1 MKMFNDWE
9 TVLLMSGR
17 LLDNVIKLSEI
28 EYGIVSS
35 LFVKLKPFW
44 ELAVIIICVDLSKPA
59 EISKFV
65 VSVENEISD
74 GIVIVYPDVSV
85 VWLLIAS
92 AFTISTSP
100 QAIDP
105 KTKKPHN
112 VINFFMFYISSQIPP
127 YCYIEPQFE
136 SKQFLS
142 ISMDKHK
149 QNPCNTIKIHVN
161 SSEKTS
167 RSPRIFIQIKTLL
180 CKVCKWI
187 GSKGKEQEKCLFLG
201 FTSA

>member
-59 EISKFV
+59 EISKLV

-74 GIVIVYPDVSV
+74 GIVK
-85 VWLLIAS
+85 
-92 AFTISTSP
+92 F
-100 QAIDP
+100 
-105 KTKKPHN
+105 
-112 VINFFMFYISSQIPP
+112 
-127 YCYIEPQFE
+127 
-136 SKQFLS
+136 
-142 ISMDKHK
+142 
-149 QNPCNTIKIHVN
+149 
-161 SSEKTS
+161 
-167 RSPRIFIQIKTLL
+167 
-180 CKVCKWI
+180 
-187 GSKGKEQEKCLFLG
+187 
-201 FTSA
+201 